1 MSEHAKNIGKV
12 IFEVILISIILVYP
26 LLLPVLIIKNVFFDD
41 GNKSSIIKST
51 GKAIIILSYFLC
63 ILLFPLLFSFIPFIF
78 PLLLLLPFIFI
89 PLFLIHDYFFDDK
102 NKKNPTNSISD
113 EDKYKKYAKPK
124 KRSVISILVEC
135 VLLVLAIFIV
145 HFAHSIGT
153 WKALTTTP
161 RCDEY
166 DDPSLGTENCTAG
179 YWYRG
184 SLSHYLHDEY
194 VPFYVKDEHIREVKS
209 PQGVDINEDLWSKNS
224 ENSIFETLASVKET
238 ANTWYKVCIDP
249 APDRYEC
256 TFDPRTSWKTQLLNL
271 ILGFVFVFSLLYYI
285 RKRDRKYARNSVAAM
300 IDIEK
305 MATEHK
311 FDDETKKKLISVAP
325 HILKNMS
332 ADNRVYFDM
341 IMDGSVSVNDKKFGE
356 TSVQGNILQRFRTF
370 INDKKFLKAVVM
382 IMAGHLQSHPEDL
395 QRVKEIFDNEK
406 SMPSD
411 LANVVKKLTAKA

>member
-1 MSEHAKNIGKV
+1 M
-12 IFEVILISIILVYP
+12 
-26 LLLPVLIIKNVFFDD
+26 
-41 GNKSSIIKST
+41 
-51 GKAIIILSYFLC
+51 
-63 ILLFPLLFSFIPFIF
+63 
-78 PLLLLLPFIFI
+78 
-89 PLFLIHDYFFDDK
+89 
-102 NKKNPTNSISD
+102 
-113 EDKYKKYAKPK
+113 
-124 KRSVISILVEC
+124 
-135 VLLVLAIFIV
+135 
-145 HFAHSIGT
+145 
-153 WKALTTTP
+153 
-161 RCDEY
+161 
-166 DDPSLGTENCTAG
+166 
-179 YWYRG
+179 
-184 SLSHYLHDEY
+184 
-194 VPFYVKDEHIREVKS
+194 PFYVKDEHIREVKS